1 MGFGVGRF
9 VAVLALAASLSACTF
24 SAYKADASRV
34 WIIAA
39 PTSASSDVYCAN
51 YADVL
56 RGASGEE
63 PDAGAI
69 KDFADQLAEVGTP
82 ENISEEAREGFE
94 IFIDTINDLP
104 DDASAAE
111 IEDFDPDIS
120 DEDDAKVDAFFEYT
134 ATECAEALG
143 IPSDL
148 PSAELPDD
156 SSSESTE

>member
-1 MGFGVGRF
+1 MSLTRLRRGAAAGSL
-9 VAVLALAASLSACTF
+9 VLLASMATACGGSDDGASTP
-24 SAYKADASRV
+24 DD
-34 WIIAA
+34 
-39 PTSASSDVYCAN
+39 ASSDDFCSTYSEIISST
-51 YADVL
+51 ADQ
-56 RGASGEE
+56 EE

-82 ENISEEAREGFE
+82 ENISEDGREGFE
-94 IFIDTINDLP
+94 IFIDTINELP

-134 ATECAEALG
+134 ATECADALG

-148 PSAELPDD
+148 PSAEVPDD

>member
-1 MGFGVGRF
+1 MSLTRLRRGAAAGSL
-9 VAVLALAASLSACTF
+9 VLLASMATACGGGDDGASTP
-24 SAYKADASRV
+24 DD
-34 WIIAA
+34 
-39 PTSASSDVYCAN
+39 ASSDDFCSTYS
-51 YADVL
+51 DIL
-56 RGASGEE
+56 SGIGDQEE

-82 ENISEEAREGFE
+82 ENISEDGREGFE